1 MPADYD
7 ALLTE
12 LRGIRATLDRI
23 AASVVSDQARHDL
36 LGGPV
41 WSCGHRHDSRSAA
54 LACARTAQ
62 AISAPTG

>member
-1 MPADYD
+1 MPPDYD
-7 ALLTE
+7 TLMAE

-23 AASVVSDQARHDL
+23 AASVVSEQARHDL

-54 LACARTAQ
+54 LACARAAQ
-62 AISAPTG
+62 ATPAPTG